1 MKSKP
6 SSFIVGIGGQ
16 AGSGKS
22 TMARYFA
29 RRGAEIIDADKIGW
43 TLLMRS
49 APTCA
54 KVVRSFGL
62 DILNSKGN
70 IDRRTLGRMVFSSR
84 AAMARLNRI
93 VHPALLK
100 ELQRR
105 IQTPGKPVKV
115 VDAALLFTWKWH
127 KKVDLSILVTAPT
140 KVKITRMIKTGVN
153 ETQAEDRLRSQM
165 SEGQMKKLASLVVE
179 NSGSV
184 TDLRQQCRK
193 LWDLIQE
200 KRARK

>member
-1 MKSKP
+1 MRSKP

-54 KVVRSFGL
+54 KVVQSFGL

-70 IDRRTLGRMVFSSR
+70 IDRRTLGKIVFTSR
-84 AAMARLNRI
+84 TAMAKLNRI
-93 VHPALLK
+93 VHPAQLK

-105 IQTPGKPVKV
+105 IAAPGTPDKV
-115 VDAALLFTWKWH
+115 IDAALLFFWKWH

-140 KVKITRMIKTGVN
+140 KTKITRMIKSGLN
-153 ETQAEDRLRSQM
+153 EAQAQDRLRSQL
-165 SEGQMKKLASLVVE
+165 SEVQMKKMASLVVE
-179 NSGSV
+179 NAGSV

-193 LWDLIQE
+193 LWDVIQE
-200 KRARK
+200 KRAKK

>member
-1 MKSKP
+1 MQKKTSY
-6 SSFIVGIGGQ
+6 IVGIGGQ
-16 AGSGKS
+16 GGSGKS

-29 RRGAEIIDADKIGW
+29 RRGAEIIDADRIGW

-54 KVVRSFGL
+54 RVVDAFGL

-70 IDRRTLGRMVFSSR
+70 IDRRALGKIVFTSR
-84 AAMARLNRI
+84 AAMTKLNRI

-115 VDAALLFTWKWH
+115 VDAALLFYWNWH
-127 KKVDLSILVTAPT
+127 KKVDLSILVSAPT
-140 KVKITRMIKTGVN
+140 KIKMTRMIKTGRN
-153 ETQAEDRLRSQM
+153 EAQAADQLRSQM
-165 SEGQMKKLASLVVE
+165 SETRMRKLADLEIE
-179 NSGSV
+179 NAG
-184 TDLRQQCRK
+184 TINDLRQQCRR
-193 LWDLIQE
+193 LWDVIQE
-200 KRARK
+200 KRGAK